1 MNYRRTFQLAT
12 ALAAA
17 AALAACSGASE
28 EVAPVENEVNAMELT
43 EDLPADENLAEPE
56 PVVTENTIAPAPI
69 AEPALPDEEQI
80 QDDAE
85 SVGMTARVD
94 RSGGTT
100 NQAAPAE

>member
-28 EVAPVENEVNAMELT
+28 ETVSADNAVNAMELT
-43 EDLPADENLAEPE
+43 EELPAENLTDTA
-56 PVVTENTIAPAPI
+56 PVVTENATTPAPV
-69 AEPALPDEEQI
+69 AEPAAPDEAQI

-85 SVGMTARVD
+85 SVGMTARVQRGD
-94 RSGGTT
+94 SSG

>member
-28 EVAPVENEVNAMELT
+28 ETVSADNAVNAMELT
-43 EDLPADENLAEPE
+43 EELPAENLTETA
-56 PVVTENTIAPAPI
+56 PVVTDNAVAPAPV
-69 AEPALPDEEQI
+69 AEPAAPDEAQI

-85 SVGMTARVD
+85 AVGMTARVQRGD
-94 RSGGTT
+94 TSG
-100 NQAAPAE
+100 NQTAPTE

>member
-1 MNYRRTFQLAT
+1 MNYRRTLQLAT

-28 EVAPVENEVNAMELT
+28 ETAPAENAVNAMELT
-43 EDLPADENLAEPE
+43 EDLPEENLAEPT
-56 PVVTENTIAPAPI
+56 PLVVENTASAPV
-69 AEPALPDEEQI
+69 AEPALPDDEQI

-85 SVGMTARVD
+85 SVGMTARVQRGD
-94 RSGGTT
+94 TSG

>member
-28 EVAPVENEVNAMELT
+28 ETVPAENAVNAMELT
-43 EDLPADENLAEPE
+43 EDLPAENLTDTA
-56 PVVTENTIAPAPI
+56 PVVSDNATAPAPV
-69 AEPALPDEEQI
+69 AEPAAPDEAQI

-85 SVGMTARVD
+85 AVGMTARVD
-94 RSGGTT
+94 RSGGTA
-100 NQAAPAE
+100 NQTAPAE

>member
-1 MNYRRTFQLAT
+1 MNYRRTLKLAS

-43 EDLPADENLAEPE
+43 QDLPEENLAEPA
-56 PVVTENTIAPAPI
+56 PMMVENTASAPVADVP
-69 AEPALPDEEQI
+69 LPDDEQI

-85 SVGMTARVD
+85 AVGMTARVQRGD
-94 RSGGTT
+94 TSG
-100 NQAAPAE
+100 NQTAPAE

>member
-12 ALAAA
+12 AVAAA

-28 EVAPVENEVNAMELT
+28 ETVSADNAVNAMELT
-43 EDLPADENLAEPE
+43 EELPAENLTDTA
-56 PVVTENTIAPAPI
+56 PVVTENATTPAPV
-69 AEPALPDEEQI
+69 AEPAAPDEAQI

-85 SVGMTARVD
+85 SVGMTARVQRGD
-94 RSGGTT
+94 SSG

>member
-1 MNYRRTFQLAT
+1 MNYRRTLKLAT

-28 EVAPVENEVNAMELT
+28 ETAPAENAVNAMDLT
-43 EDLPADENLAEPE
+43 EELPAENMTDTA
-56 PVVTENTIAPAPI
+56 PVQTENATTPAPVTEPAT
-69 AEPALPDEEQI
+69 PDEAQI

-94 RSGGTT
+94 RSGGTA
-100 NQAAPAE
+100 NQTAPAE

>member
-1 MNYRRTFQLAT
+1 MNYRRTLKLAT

-28 EVAPVENEVNAMELT
+28 ESAPAENAVNAMELT
-43 EDLPADENLAEPE
+43 EDLPADEN
-56 PVVTENTIAPAPI
+56 VTETAPLTIDNATAPAPV
-69 AEPALPDEEQI
+69 AEPAAPDEAQI

-85 SVGMTARVD
+85 SVGMTARVQRGD
-94 RSGGTT
+94 TSG

>member
-1 MNYRRTFQLAT
+1 MNYRRTLKLAT

-28 EVAPVENEVNAMELT
+28 ETAPAENAVNAMDLT
-43 EDLPADENLAEPE
+43 EELPAENLTDTA
-56 PVVTENTIAPAPI
+56 PVVTENATTPAPV
-69 AEPALPDEEQI
+69 AEPATPDEAQI

-85 SVGMTARVD
+85 AVGMTARVD

-100 NQAAPAE
+100 NQTAPAE

>member
-1 MNYRRTFQLAT
+1 MNYRRTVQLAT

-17 AALAACSGASE
+17 AALAACSGGSD
-28 EVAPVENEVNAMELT
+28 APAPTENTVNAMELT
-43 EDLPADENLAEPE
+43 EDLPVENVAEPE
-56 PVVTENTIAPAPI
+56 PVVTENTTAPAPV
-69 AEPALPDEEQI
+69 AEAPVQDDEQI
-80 QDDAE
+80 LDDAE

>member
-1 MNYRRTFQLAT
+1 MNYRRTLQLAT

-28 EVAPVENEVNAMELT
+28 ETAPAENAVNAMDLT
-43 EDLPADENLAEPE
+43 EELPAENITDTG
-56 PVVTENTIAPAPI
+56 PVETENATTPAPV
-69 AEPALPDEEQI
+69 AEPATPDEAQI

-94 RSGGTT
+94 RSGGTA
-100 NQAAPAE
+100 NQTAPAE

>member
-1 MNYRRTFQLAT
+1 MNYRRTLKLAT

-43 EDLPADENLAEPE
+43 EDLPEENLAEPA
-56 PVVTENTIAPAPI
+56 PMMVENTASAPV
-69 AEPALPDEEQI
+69 AEVPLPDDEQI

-85 SVGMTARVD
+85 AVGMTARVQRGD
-94 RSGGTT
+94 TSG